1 MRKKELKLVISFATT
16 TDALEME
23 KICKDN
29 GAGGRMIPVPRVIS
43 AGCGLAWAAEVSEKE
58 ELVRLM
64 EKYHLQAEGIHACR
78 I

>member
-43 AGCGLAWAAEVSEKE
+43 TGCGLAWAAEVSEKE
-58 ELVRLM
+58 ELESLM
-64 EKYHLQAEGIHACR
+64 EKYHLQAEGIHACM

>member
-29 GAGGRMIPVPRVIS
+29 GVGGRMIPVPRVIS
-43 AGCGLAWAAEVSEKE
+43 AGCGLAWAAEISEKE
-58 ELVRLM
+58 ELVRMM
-64 EKYHLQAEGIHACR
+64 EKYHLQAEGIHECM